1 MESKLYKLALWYIEK
16 CNVEWNKNKYTEKVK
31 SLDRLTYWNFGKYLL
46 IYGVDAEWRKF
57 SRYEVLNNAIQK
69 LAEYEDLE
77 EQGLRLRLPYPFGTK
92 LYYVIDDWDYGM
104 SVNEVIFDLEF
115 VSDVLRY
122 PDEYYLTREE
132 AEQALAEM
140 QKG

>member
-1 MESKLYKLALWYIEK
+1 MERLTWNDSEQLKVCGSEK
-16 CNVEWNKNKYTEKVK
+16 CNGKCSVCQPMDEAIEKLKV
-31 SLDRLTYWNFGKYLL
+31 
-46 IYGVDAEWRKF
+46 
-57 SRYEVLNNAIQK
+57 
-69 LAEYEDLE
+69 YEDAE
-77 EQGLRLRLPYPFGTK
+77 EQGMLLRLPYPFGTK

-122 PDEYYLTREE
+122 TDEYYCTREE

>member
-1 MESKLYKLALWYIEK
+1 ME
-16 CNVEWNKNKYTEKVK
+16 
-31 SLDRLTYWNFGKYLL
+31 RLTERNESGKAISKTLEFQYL
-46 IYGVDAEWRKF
+46 IDRV
-57 SRYEVLNNAIQK
+57 
-69 LAEYEDLE
+69 AEYENAE
-77 EQGLRLRLPYPFGTK
+77 EQGLLLRLPYAFGTK